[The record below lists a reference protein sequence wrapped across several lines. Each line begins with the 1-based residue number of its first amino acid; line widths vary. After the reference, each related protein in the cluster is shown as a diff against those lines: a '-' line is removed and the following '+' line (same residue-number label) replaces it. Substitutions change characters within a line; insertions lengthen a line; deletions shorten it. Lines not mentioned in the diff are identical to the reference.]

1 MKKIYL
7 DHAASTPVD
16 ERVLEAMLPFMKEK
30 YGNASSIHALGQEAK
45 RALEDSRETI
55 AKALGVNMNEIFFT
69 SGGTESNNWTL
80 KGIAFANKEKG
91 KHIITSKI
99 GHDCVLNSAKWL
111 EKNGFEVTYLDVD
124 KNGIVQPETLEAAI
138 RKDTILVSIIHGNN
152 EIGTIQDLNQLG
164 KICKKNRVFFHTDA
178 CQSFAKVP
186 LDIKNVD
193 LVTINAHKIYGPKG
207 VGALYIRKGVNIEE
221 WQHGGGHEKGERSG
235 TENIPGV
242 VGFAK
247 AAMLGIKEMDKEAKR
262 QMQLRDYL
270 IKNVLD
276 IKDSWLNGHPEKRL
290 PNNANFCFRFIE
302 GESLVMKLDADGICA
317 STGSACSTHSL
328 EPSHVLMAL
337 GMKPEEAHGSLRL
350 SLGKQTTK
358 EEIDFILEKLPR
370 SVEAL
375 RKISPF
381 R

>member
-1 MKKIYL
+1 YL

-45 RALEDSRETI
+45 RALEDSRESI

-99 GHDCVLNSAKWL
+99 EHDCVLNSAKWL

-124 KNGIVQPETLEAAI
+124 KNGIVQTETLEAAI

-178 CQSFAKVP
+178 CQSFAKVS

-247 AAMLGIKEMDKEAKR
+247 AAMFGIKEMDKEAKR

-358 EEIDFILEKLPR
+358 EEIDFVLEKLPKA
-370 SVEAL
+370 VEAL